1 MAPGLNGW
9 GQDVY
14 KNQCFSDQIRSA
26 QVYPTDNPLGYPIID
41 LHGTSTLEFHFDL
54 MNTISTTYRYAA
66 IHCDQN
72 WQMSDIDPQ
81 EYLQGFAT
89 DQIDNFDIAFN
100 TRFEFVH
107 YQFTFPNDM
116 MKPRYSGNYAIVVF
130 SGTDVTDK
138 SSWILTYRML
148 IYEEQVMFRT
158 KVKDSSIISQRYKS
172 QEIDFDLVFNDFRI
186 IDPLRD
192 INVSILQNM
201 DWNTS
206 VNQLKP
212 IFIKPTEL
220 SFDYN
225 EENNFSGGSEW
236 RQFEVKSLGYASLKV
251 EDIVLEDDGYN
262 IYLRPDIPTNKSA
275 YSSQN
280 DLNGNWLIKNDQAS
294 NSQLEAEY
302 IWVHFKLVMPEIEEG
317 QVRIDGRFDDLEYS
331 PLICTYD
338 KTQHAY
344 VCKALM
350 KQGYYNYRY
359 LFSDKFMAKD
369 DVSIIEGNHNATE
382 NDYHI
387 VAYMY
392 DRNLECDRIIGITAL
407 NSTH

>member
-1 MAPGLNGW
+1 MSCW
-9 GQDVY
+9 SQDIF
-14 KNQCFSDQIRSA
+14 KNQCFTDQIRSA

-89 DQIDNFDIAFN
+89 DQISDFDIAFN
-100 TRFEFVH
+100 TRYEFVH

-138 SSWILTYRML
+138 SSWVLTYRIL
-148 IYEEQVMFRT
+148 IYEEQVLFRA
-158 KVKDSSIISQRYKS
+158 KVNDSSIISQRYKS
-172 QEIDFDLVFNDFRI
+172 QEIDFDLIFNDFRI
-186 IDPLRD
+186 IDPMRD
-192 INVSILQNM
+192 INLTILQNM
-201 DWNTS
+201 NWDNS

-212 IFIKPTEL
+212 IFVKPTEL
-220 SFDYN
+220 TFDYN
-225 EENNFSGGSEW
+225 EENNFGGGSEW

-262 IYLRPDIPTNKSA
+262 VYLRADIPTAKNA
-275 YSSQN
+275 YSSQT
-280 DLNGNWLIKNDQAS
+280 DLNGNWLIKNDEAS
-294 NSQLEAEY
+294 NSHLEAEY
-302 IWVHFKLVMPEIEEG
+302 VWVHFKLVMPEIEEG
-317 QVRIDGRFDDLEYS
+317 QVRIDGRFDDLENS

-338 KTQHAY
+338 KTQRAY

-350 KQGYYNYRY
+350 KQGFYNYRY

-369 DVSIIEGNHNATE
+369 DVSVIEGNHTQTE

-387 VAYMY
+387 VAYMF
-392 DRNLECDRIIGITAL
+392 DRNMECDRIIGIAAL